1 MNMRHTL
8 ARAVATG
15 VVCSELA
22 ERIIE
27 TARATPFTMRTW
39 ARLLSE
45 VGAPDQRGLAAQLRS
60 LRVDVKHADALLA
73 LRQLG
78 QRPRVEPL
86 RPGPPP
92 TVWSRRWRQRWAPP
106 TSVAASA
113 DHGESFVDVTD
124 LEVLSFLSV
133 SSVDYWAYRPALQ
146 QVAAWYWT
154 LKHPEQSG
162 SVGER
167 AARAVAEVAS
177 EGYGRALEF
186 IAYRYALATGI
197 IDETGFPE
205 AVAAHWL
212 TTEERHGLGNDPI
225 SISARVIT
233 RTLFVVRLLPAID
246 HFLDLLRKDSRLPR
260 WRAMAAHAL
269 CKRDDL
275 ARQKPHLNLG
285 RPDPT
290 QLKRLFGARWG
301 TQVNRI
307 ELARRGLMTEDAFYA
322 AATPFAVAAVD
333 DQLPRIEVGTL
344 GPAPLSADVP
354 ERHFDFGSV

>member
-1 MNMRHTL
+1 M
-8 ARAVATG
+8 
-15 VVCSELA
+15 
-22 ERIIE
+22 
-27 TARATPFTMRTW
+27 
-39 ARLLSE
+39 
-45 VGAPDQRGLAAQLRS
+45 
-60 LRVDVKHADALLA
+60 
-73 LRQLG
+73 
-78 QRPRVEPL
+78 
-86 RPGPPP
+86 
-92 TVWSRRWRQRWAPP
+92 
-106 TSVAASA
+106 
-113 DHGESFVDVTD
+113 
-124 LEVLSFLSV
+124 EVLSFLSV

-269 CKRDDL
+269 CERDDL

>member
-1 MNMRHTL
+1 MIL
-8 ARAVATG
+8 
-15 VVCSELA
+15 VV
-22 ERIIE
+22 
-27 TARATPFTMRTW
+27 
-39 ARLLSE
+39 
-45 VGAPDQRGLAAQLRS
+45 
-60 LRVDVKHADALLA
+60 
-73 LRQLG
+73 
-78 QRPRVEPL
+78 
-86 RPGPPP
+86 
-92 TVWSRRWRQRWAPP
+92 
-106 TSVAASA
+106 
-113 DHGESFVDVTD
+113 
-124 LEVLSFLSV
+124 V
-133 SSVDYWAYRPALQ
+133 S
-146 QVAAWYWT
+146 
-154 LKHPEQSG
+154 
-162 SVGER
+162 
-167 AARAVAEVAS
+167 
-177 EGYGRALEF
+177 
-186 IAYRYALATGI
+186 LATGI